1 MNAPVEP
8 RTRRGRETREAI
20 VRAAR
25 RRFIADGYLNV
36 SVPAIT
42 KDAGRAQGSF
52 YTYFDSKAHLLHVL
66 ASETIDRMAARF
78 ERVLAE
84 ELEPAALVDRMTAA
98 VWDAYRE
105 DIAVLVSVYQTATR
119 DLVLDDWTR
128 MREVVVTAVVEV
140 DRRAVAAGAP
150 APDDE
155 LATARTIASM
165 LESSCFTWI
174 TERPDSPAVAEAAI
188 DAAIAVPTL
197 AAMWTSMVR
206 IPRAPGA
213 RSGRAQPV

>member
-8 RTRRGRETREAI
+8 RTRRGRETREAL

-25 RRFIADGYLNV
+25 RRFIADGYLNT

-42 KDAGRAQGSF
+42 KDAGRSQGSF
-52 YTYFDSKAHLLHVL
+52 YTYFDSKAHLL
-66 ASETIDRMAARF
+66 
-78 ERVLAE
+78 RVLAAE
-84 ELEPAALVDRMTAA
+84 AIDRLAARLQQVLAEDLAAASLVERMTAA

-128 MREVVVTAVVEV
+128 LREVVVAAVLEV
-140 DRRAVAAGAP
+140 DRRAVTAGAP

-155 LATARTIASM
+155 LATARTVASM
-165 LESSCFTWI
+165 LESACFTWI
-174 TERPDSPAVAEAAI
+174 TERHDSPAVTEAAI
-188 DAAIAVPTL
+188 DATVAVPTL
-197 AAMWTSMVR
+197 AAMWTAMLR
-206 IPRAPGA
+206 IPSPGE
-213 RSGRAQPV
+213 RRLDAQPL